1 MVFRRRFAARGFG
14 PTLYSHW
21 TGPWVIVLIGCG
33 VVGRALL
40 LALSALGCFDFI
52 LVDPKRYSAAH
63 VAAGQCREQ
72 EAGKYK
78 VQVLARVARRH
89 GCGATSIAGDIAQLG
104 EGIFG
109 PGVLL
114 VTALDSLPAQLAANQ
129 LARRMRLPLV
139 RLNTAPTVDLMS
151 VRVYATHRADGVC
164 VACGLARDTV
174 RRKTQPGRAAPV
186 STYGCGPGSSG
197 LLAQM
202 AARLGRSVIQALA
215 DSRSAAAPWWNSEL
229 QLSLRKNATVVS
241 RLTQRNSC
249 TTCHAPPWEN
259 LIYCSPSAESATLRQ
274 LIRAAVGHREAWAR
288 VRFCHALARRAY
300 CPQCGHRARIRTWV
314 AAYRQTIDACPNC
327 GFDLVSS
334 AVASEFSNWSLASL
348 RDLTIRELR
357 LAPGGIV
364 SVRAG
369 DRECSF
375 VLGALRDGYYG
386 LGNGL

>member
-1 MVFRRRFAARGFG
+1 MVFRRRFAARGLG

-72 EAGKYK
+72 DVGQYK
-78 VQVLARVARRH
+78 TEVLARVARQH
-89 GCGATSIAGDIAQLG
+89 GCCATSVARDIAQLG

-114 VTALDSLPAQLAANQ
+114 ATALDSLPAQLAANQ
-129 LARRMRLPLV
+129 LARRMRLPLI

-164 VACGLARDTV
+164 VACGLPRDT
-174 RRKTQPGRAAPV
+174 RRKTRPGHAAPV

-197 LLAQM
+197 LLARM
-202 AARLGRSVIQALA
+202 VACLGRSAIQALA

-229 QLSLRKNATVVS
+229 QLSLRKNAPVVS
-241 RLTQRNSC
+241 RLPHRNSC
-249 TTCHAPPWEN
+249 PTCHVPPWEN
-259 LIYCSPSAESATLRQ
+259 LVYCSPSAESATLRQ
-274 LIRAAVGHREAWAR
+274 LIRAAVGHR
-288 VRFCHALARRAY
+288 
-300 CPQCGHRARIRTWV
+300 
-314 AAYRQTIDACPNC
+314 
-327 GFDLVSS
+327 
-334 AVASEFSNWSLASL
+334 
-348 RDLTIRELR
+348 
-357 LAPGGIV
+357 
-364 SVRAG
+364 
-369 DRECSF
+369 
-375 VLGALRDGYYG
+375 
-386 LGNGL
+386 